1 MEPITYIFAALVLG
15 IVPPLF
21 WLWFWLKEDANPE
34 PRGEIAVVFL
44 AGMGGVIVAILL
56 ENSVFSANNSL
67 RQFWGYG
74 SGAFQ
79 LINVLGFAFIE
90 EIVKVAAA
98 FFTAL
103 KSKYFDEPVDAM
115 VYMVVAALGFAALEN
130 VLFVAD
136 SLRGGLYQSITVTS
150 FRFVN
155 AILLHIAA
163 SALVGAGFAF
173 TFFHKERRVFEL
185 VLGVFLA
192 TLLHS
197 LYNFFI
203 INGVWNPATELWSTV
218 LVVLG
223 AGTALLLFE
232 RARKIIV

>member
-115 VYMVVAALGFAALEN
+115 VYMVVAALGFAA
-130 VLFVAD
+130 
-136 SLRGGLYQSITVTS
+136 
-150 FRFVN
+150 FRECFIRSRQFKGRAIPVN
-155 AILLHIAA
+155 NRHI
-163 SALVGAGFAF
+163 V
-173 TFFHKERRVFEL
+173 
-185 VLGVFLA
+185 
-192 TLLHS
+192 
-197 LYNFFI
+197 
-203 INGVWNPATELWSTV
+203 
-218 LVVLG
+218 
-223 AGTALLLFE
+223 
-232 RARKIIV
+232 